1 MPDSPE
7 TKKPSGL
14 QKAAAVASFAAITG
28 APEVFH
34 PQEASAQTP
43 TKTPIPALQTEIA
56 GNEATSVAVHATKTA
71 IAQKPASRLQEAV
84 TPTPTETTGLNS
96 QIPGIE
102 IPNMELPKV
111 DIDPQRAKRAAV
123 GGLLGLMVS
132 VLGYLGIKTGAI
144 KALLNFPRNL
154 RRKALE
160 DLGRD
165 DSEQDQISTP
175 PDIQDR
181 FADTIHQGF
190 YNEAV
195 ELAQRTGRISVSLVQ
210 RRLEVNFSEAQ
221 KLVNELKQN
230 GVVSE
235 TGGYNEPPT

>member
-7 TKKPSGL
+7 TKRPSGL
-14 QKAAAVASFAAITG
+14 QKAAALVGLAAISG

-34 PQEASAQTP
+34 PQEASTQTP

-56 GNEATSVAVHATKTA
+56 GNEATSVAVHTTKTA
-71 IAQKPASRLQEAV
+71 TAQKPASRLQEA

-111 DIDPQRAKRAAV
+111 DIDPQRAKGAAV

-144 KALLNFPRNL
+144 KTLWNFPRNL
-154 RRKALE
+154 RLKALE
-160 DLGRD
+160 DLRQD
-165 DSEQDQISTP
+165 DSRQDQIPTDP
-175 PDIQDR
+175 NTQDR
-181 FADTIHQGF
+181 FADAMHQGF

-210 RRLEVNFSEAQ
+210 RRLGINYNEAQ
-221 KLVNELKQN
+221 KLVNELEQN
-230 GVVSE
+230 GVVSK
-235 TGGYNEPPT
+235 TGGYNEP